1 MKRNNVRT
9 IGALLVML
17 MCLASVT
24 PAMALDWE
32 QFHYD
37 IANTGTTSSDAPDT
51 NATLWVSDDIGAV
64 MSSQA
69 MIVGDEVYVYADDK
83 VYALNRTNG
92 SERWNV
98 SIPGDSL
105 VYGSWASP
113 AYSNNMLF
121 VSGGYNLSKIDVIGE
136 SEIQRIAFPDGGY
149 SCNGGPTVA
158 DGMVFA
164 GSGYGSWPNPA
175 HYYAFDSNLN
185 GIWNFTVAGAAVSTP
200 AVADNKVVF
209 GESIWDTPSK
219 LYCVHASNGTEIWN
233 TTLSKDICGSAA
245 IDAANNRVYVMTYND
260 GLLHAINFTDGS
272 ENWNVTIQQSDSTP
286 AILGDYIYV
295 SGSNYGSGTGR
306 TYCFNSAGA
315 EQWNVSCGSWTMSPA
330 IADDKL
336 FTGTV
341 GTSTGVWPDPPVY
354 CDGICV
360 YDALTGTPVWSYEH
374 AGSPPSVAN
383 SDDIAVSIGIDG
395 RVYAFGTPP
404 SPPSEVPA
412 IAPTGFALVM
422 LSLFGLGMITIRK
435 MGKSE

>member
-1 MKRNNVRT
+1 
-9 IGALLVML
+9 
-17 MCLASVT
+17 
-24 PAMALDWE
+24 MALDWE

-164 GSGYGSWPNPA
+164 GSGSGGWPNPG
-175 HYYAFDSNLN
+175 HYYAFYENNLTEK
-185 GIWNFTVAGAAVSTP
+185 WNFTISAGWTAASTP

-209 GESIWDTPSK
+209 GEWAWASPPPPSK
-219 LYCVHASNGTEIWN
+219 LYCVHESNGTEIWN
-233 TTLSKDICGSAA
+233 TTLSMDICGSAA
-245 IDAANNRVYVMTYND
+245 IDAANNRVYVTTYSD
-260 GLLHAINFTDGS
+260 GLLHAIDFTDGS
-272 ENWNVTIQQSDSTP
+272 EVWNATIIASDSTP
-286 AILGDYIYV
+286 AVSGDYIYV
-295 SGSNYGSGTGR
+295 SGSTGSTGR
-306 TYCFNSAGA
+306 TYCFNSAGV
-315 EQWNVSCGSWTMSPA
+315 EQWNVSCGSWTMSPT
-330 IADDKL
+330 IADGKL
-336 FTGTV
+336 FTGF
-341 GTSTGVWPDPPVY
+341 GGMSVWVEDPPGTWIPSY
-354 CDGICV
+354 YDGICV
-360 YDALTGTPVWSYEH
+360 YDALTGAPVWSYEH